1 MRFTAVSDAC
11 FLLGIMSAPAK
22 AMAMAMASSSSVPT
36 PKYLTTSSG
45 HRLAYHYTDGKFPSL
60 LFCGGFCSTMTGRK
74 AAVLE
79 AHCLETGYA
88 FCRFDYRGHG
98 QSSGTFQDCTLSD
111 WIEDTLAIFDHVLDK
126 ATTVILVGSSM
137 GGWIAHH
144 VALQR
149 PGRLAG
155 IVGVAAAPDFL
166 DDLWNSFTEEQ
177 KSELE
182 TTGIVDLD
190 TVFDEYPYSIS
201 LSLLEDGRKWNLLKT
216 AGGEEDHI
224 VPISCPVRLLHGQ
237 CDEDISF
244 QKSLNLA
251 GALQS
256 SNVVVTLIKD
266 GDHRLSRD
274 QDLKRLLSTVDE
286 VVRVAKSIASS
297 GK

>member
-1 MRFTAVSDAC
+1 
-11 FLLGIMSAPAK
+11 
-22 AMAMAMASSSSVPT
+22 
-36 PKYLTTSSG
+36 
-45 HRLAYHYTDGKFPSL
+45 
-60 LFCGGFCSTMTGRK
+60 MTGRK

-79 AHCLETGYA
+79 AHCLENGYA

-126 ATTVILVGSSM
+126 VTPVILVGSSM

-149 PGRLAG
+149 PDRLAG

-177 KSELE
+177 KSVLE
-182 TTGIVDLD
+182 TIGTVDLD
-190 TVFDEYPYSIS
+190 TAYDEFPYSIS

-216 AGGEEDHI
+216 IGGEEDHSRI
-224 VPISCPVRLLHGQ
+224 PISCPVRLLHGQ
-237 CDEDISF
+237 RDEDISF
-244 QKSLNLA
+244 HKSL
-251 GALQS
+251 ALGDALY
-256 SNVVVTLIKD
+256 NNDVVVTLIKD

-274 QDLKRLLSTVDE
+274 KDLSRLCSTVDE
-286 VVRVAKSIASS
+286 VVRLVVFDGGADE
-297 GK
+297 